1 MKLCA
6 FTVLLG
12 LGALTFSQQSSA
24 ETAGEPTELP
34 ANPKLVTPVP
44 PAPDPVP
51 VPETKLP
58 APRVRV
64 GLNGGVA
71 SRPAKSDV
79 VTYVPGFTWGGH
91 VGIAVFPWLGVRAAS
106 QVTSHGVDAHD
117 GAWGLSN
124 PGFDPPNLRELALAG
139 ALELRKE
146 VAPRLAVWGG
156 GGIAWTRISMSKFLL
171 EEPWPVAVETRH
183 GVTIELPL
191 HVGVSYAL
199 GRPVRPLELAVTVE
213 FRFSPVLSSSG
224 QLFNPSGGQSESV
237 RSDTGARVEIGGVPG
252 VEAARVVLLGLEAAF

>member
-6 FTVLLG
+6 FRVLLG
-12 LGALTFSQQSSA
+12 LGVFTCSQQVNAQAATPSV
-24 ETAGEPTELP
+24 LP
-34 ANPKLVTPVP
+34 PNPQLVSPVP
-44 PAPDPVP
+44 PAPDAVP
-51 VPETKLP
+51 IAETKPQL
-58 APRVRV
+58 ARVRV
-64 GLNGGVA
+64 GVNGGIA
-71 SRPAKSDV
+71 SRPARSEV
-79 VTYVPGFTWGGH
+79 ATYAAGFTWGGH

-106 QVTSHGVDAHD
+106 QVSSHGVEAHD

-124 PGFDPPNLRELALAG
+124 PGFDPPRLRELALAG
-139 ALELRKE
+139 SLELRRD

-156 GGIAWTRISMSKFLL
+156 GGVAWTRISMSKFLL
-171 EEPWPVAVETRH
+171 EEPWPAAVETRH

-191 HVGVSYAL
+191 HVGVGYAL

-224 QLFNPSGGQSESV
+224 QLFAPSGGQSQSV

-252 VEAARVVLLGLEAAF
+252 VEAARIVLLGLEAAF